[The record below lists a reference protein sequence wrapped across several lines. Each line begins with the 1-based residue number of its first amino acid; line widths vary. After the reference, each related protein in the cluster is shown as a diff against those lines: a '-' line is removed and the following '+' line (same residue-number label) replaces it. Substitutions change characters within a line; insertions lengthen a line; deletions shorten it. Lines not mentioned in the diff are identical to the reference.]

1 MESIASNLLPAE
13 DKGEL
18 DSGVR
23 EGEYWEVEVNR
34 WFSLRTGT
42 RSRTISILDRFN
54 AEREQTTMK
63 NASIIGNCVVIGMST
78 SIIRHRF
85 RDFDLSSISS
95 SNLIFRV
102 SSVKAKTKVC
112 LSLSLSLSLFQL
124 FILKMDK
131 TREKTSLQA
140 LRIENCGSIS

>member
-23 EGEYWEVEVNR
+23 EGEYREVEVNR

-102 SSVKAKTKVC
+102 SSVKAKSKVC
-112 LSLSLSLSLFQL
+112 LSLSLSSNFLFSRWIKL
-124 FILKMDK
+124 E
-131 TREKTSLQA
+131 EK
-140 LRIENCGSIS
+140 RRFKR

>member
-23 EGEYWEVEVNR
+23 EGKYREVEVNR

-102 SSVKAKTKVC
+102 SSVKAKSKVC
-112 LSLSLSLSLFQL
+112 LSLSLSSNFLFSRWIKL
-124 FILKMDK
+124 E
-131 TREKTSLQA
+131 EK
-140 LRIENCGSIS
+140 RRFKR

>member
-1 MESIASNLLPAE
+1 MESIASSNLLPAE

-23 EGEYWEVEVNR
+23 EGEKYREVEGNR

-54 AEREQTTMK
+54 AEHEQTAMK
-63 NASIIGNCVVIGMST
+63 NASVIGNCVVVGTS

-85 RDFDLSSISS
+85 RDFDFSSIR
-95 SNLIFRV
+95 SNLIFHV
-102 SSVKAKTKVC
+102 SQC
-112 LSLSLSLSLFQL
+112 
-124 FILKMDK
+124 
-131 TREKTSLQA
+131 
-140 LRIENCGSIS
+140 

>member
-1 MESIASNLLPAE
+1 MY
-13 DKGEL
+13 GR
-18 DSGVR
+18 R
-23 EGEYWEVEVNR
+23 ERSEYREVEVNR

-54 AEREQTTMK
+54 AEREQTAMK
-63 NASIIGNCVVIGMST
+63 NASVIGNCAVIGMS

-102 SSVKAKTKVC
+102 SSVEAKSKVC
-112 LSLSLSLSLFQL
+112 LFSLSLSLSFNFLSSRKNVASSVKDRKPWIDFVIFL
-124 FILKMDK
+124 YDHEGRMTK
-131 TREKTSLQA
+131 
-140 LRIENCGSIS
+140 GG